1 MTKQAKTQPPATGD
15 DSSTPEGDRLS
26 YVKNSELSTSN
37 EKPQSWVFTFSFN
50 SAFQFNYAELYGL
63 HDETREEM
71 FRLFSDRWAFQYP
84 SRMHAGVER
93 FDLEKLDLRDETP
106 MDSEHFRKVHDAD

>member
-15 DSSTPEGDRLS
+15 DASALEGDRLS
-26 YVKNSELSTSN
+26 YVKNSELSTPN
-37 EKPQSWVFTFSFN
+37 EKPQSWVFTFPYPSDLEN
-50 SAFQFNYAELYGL
+50 CYVELVGT
-63 HDETREEM
+63 HDETKDEM
-71 FRLFSDRWAFQYP
+71 YRLFGARWRFQSP
-84 SRMHAGVER
+84 SRLHAGVER